1 MGSHCIRRM
10 RYTCVTQYG
19 YMRIM
24 CNVAPLSR
32 CLLFVDRCAEQGR
45 PAVFA
50 LTRKRLGT
58 IFGFRKR
65 VSAVALLD
73 YHSVEDMH
81 GHVVQLAQ
89 KGREEWAARRA
100 AGGGAGLFNGTG
112 PIGSGGAGQGEEGEE
127 GEEGG
132 DSSGGESEGD
142 D

>member
-1 MGSHCIRRM
+1 M
-10 RYTCVTQYG
+10 
-19 YMRIM
+19 
-24 CNVAPLSR
+24 LS
-32 CLLFVDRCAEQGR
+32 VDRCAEQGR

-73 YHSVEDMH
+73 YHGVEDMH

-89 KGREEWAARRA
+89 QGREEWAARRA
-100 AGGGAGLFNGTG
+100 AGGGTGSFSGAG
-112 PIGSGGAGQGEEGEE
+112 PSGSGGAGQGEEGEE

-132 DSSGGESEGD
+132 DSSGGESEGGD
-142 D
+142 